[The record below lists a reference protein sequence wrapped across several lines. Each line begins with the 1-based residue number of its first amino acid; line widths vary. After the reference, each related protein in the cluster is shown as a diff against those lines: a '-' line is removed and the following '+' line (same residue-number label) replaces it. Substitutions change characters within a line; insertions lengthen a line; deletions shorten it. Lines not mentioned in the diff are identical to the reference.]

1 MYKRQDLQ
9 RGFLFREYLATL
21 STPTEVFY
29 VYAYDI
35 DNTANYWSTPNQQVT
50 VNGDAYK
57 LFYGWLIGSTMT
69 SKCQPQTSG
78 SSTWSCTFDMQD
90 GTKAMAIWNTA
101 VTYPNTVAVTVPS
114 TYTKYFTLGGES
126 NSVNATHSVPVG
138 YEPIWLEN

>member
-1 MYKRQDLQ
+1 
-9 RGFLFREYLATL
+9 
-21 STPTEVFY
+21 
-29 VYAYDI
+29 
-35 DNTANYWSTPNQQVT
+35 
-50 VNGDAYK
+50 
-57 LFYGWLIGSTMT
+57 
-69 SKCQPQTSG
+69 
-78 SSTWSCTFDMQD
+78 MQD